1 MSSCSDISDY
11 MSALDQQ
18 IGRCYGALWEIAA
31 EGMAELEAAETAAEI
46 GCAALGFNYLVCEA
60 MGEAAKE
67 LARQFQDDL
76 KKRAQD
82 AADGATAAEDA
93 KAELEGLLA
102 HCEALGSGPQNDA
115 ERDRIVQEAYGIV
128 GDGLE
133 GTCGGDDWDE
143 ESDDVEAELAEIL
156 DMIEDLDPS
165 DFG

>member
-11 MSALDQQ
+11 MTALDGQ
-18 IGRCYGALWEIAA
+18 IARCYGALWEIAA
-31 EGMAELEAAETAAEI
+31 EGMAQLDAAEAVAEA
-46 GCAALGFNYLVCEA
+46 GCAALGFSYIVCQA
-60 MGEAAKE
+60 VGEAARE
-67 LARQFQDDL
+67 LGRQFQDDL

-93 KAELEGLLA
+93 KAELEGLLS

-133 GTCGGDDWDE
+133 AACGGDDWND
-143 ESDDVEAELAEIL
+143 ESDEVEAELAEII